1 MSIELKMAWRNIW
14 RNPRRTLLTIA
25 AIAFAS
31 MILVFMLSFQLGC
44 YETMINTS
52 VKISTGHLQIQAK
65 GYLKDKKMRL
75 VIKNPDKIA
84 KFLDTVK
91 GIDTYTFRTNGF
103 CLVSSDKRT
112 YGVVVTGIDPRKEA
126 NVSSIKSLV
135 RKGSYLKEDD
145 QYTALIGGLLSNNL
159 KVDINDEITILGQ
172 GQDGSIAAAVLTIKG
187 IFNSGIDEFDRNVIM
202 MGLKGFQEIF
212 SMGKSVHEAVIT
224 ADSLGDVSMVKQN
237 IQNNFL
243 AIKGDDSLAV
253 PDWMEIMPGLLQG
266 IQIDLVSGIIMY
278 IILVIVVAF
287 SIFNT
292 FLMAILERTREFGV
306 MMAIGTS
313 PSRITKLVMFESICM
328 TIVGIV
334 LGIIIGSLVTLYF
347 QKHGIFIAGTE
358 DILKQYGIPE
368 RLYPRLSLISA
379 AAGPLVVFL
388 ITFVS
393 SVFPALRIRKL
404 KPVEAM
410 ANA

>member
-14 RNPRRTLLTIA
+14 RNPRRTFLTIA

-31 MILVFMLSFQLGC
+31 IILVFMLSFQLGC

-52 VKISTGHLQIQAK
+52 VKISTGHMQIQAK

-75 VIKNPDKIA
+75 VIKDPDQIA
-84 KFLDTVK
+84 KFLDTIE
-91 GIDTYTFRTNGF
+91 GIDTYSFRTNGF

-112 YGVVVTGIDPRKEA
+112 YGVVLTGIDPLMEA
-126 NVSSIKSLV
+126 RVSSIKSLV
-135 RKGSYLKEDD
+135 RKGGYLKKNEVF
-145 QYTALIGGLLSNNL
+145 TALIGELLSNNL
-159 KVDINDEITILGQ
+159 KVDINDELTVLGQ
-172 GQDGSIAAAVLTIKG
+172 GRDGSIAAAVLTIKG

-224 ADSLGDVSMVKQN
+224 TNSLGDVSMVKQV
-237 IQNNFL
+237 IQNNFFK
-243 AIKGDDSLAV
+243 ANKIEYLAV

-266 IQIDLVSGIIMY
+266 IQMDLFSGIIMY

-328 TIVGIV
+328 TIVGII

-358 DILKQYGIPE
+358 DILKEYGIPD

-379 AAGPLVVFL
+379 SAGPLVVFL

-393 SVFPALRIRKL
+393 SVFPALKIRKL
-404 KPVEAM
+404 KPIEAM
-410 ANA
+410 ANV

>member
-1 MSIELKMAWRNIW
+1 MSIEFKMAWRNIW
-14 RNPRRTLLTIA
+14 RNPRRTFLTIS

-31 MILVFMLSFQLGC
+31 IILVFMLSFQLGC

-65 GYLKDKKMRL
+65 GYLNDKKIHL
-75 VIKNPDKIA
+75 VIKDPDKIA
-84 KFLDTVK
+84 KFLDK
-91 GIDTYTFRTNGF
+91 IEGIDTYTFRTNDF

-112 YGVVVTGIDPRKEA
+112 YGVVVTGIDPIKESR
-126 NVSSIKSLV
+126 VSTIKSLI
-135 RKGSYLKEDD
+135 RKGGYIEENDD
-145 QYTALIGGLLSNNL
+145 YTALIGEHLSNNL

-172 GQDGSIAAAVLTIKG
+172 GRDGSIAAAVLTIKG
-187 IFNSGIDEFDRNVIM
+187 IFNSGIDEFDRNIIM

-212 SMGKSVHEAVIT
+212 SMGKTVHEAIIT
-224 ADSLGDVSMVKQN
+224 ADSLGEVSMIKQKIQN
-237 IQNNFL
+237 IFL
-243 AIKGDDSLAV
+243 NPKEDDLLAV

-266 IQIDLVSGIIMY
+266 IQMDLVSGIIMY

-306 MMAIGTS
+306 MMAIGTA

-328 TIVGIV
+328 TIVGIG
-334 LGIIIGSLVTLYF
+334 LGIILGSLVTLYF

-358 DILKQYGIPE
+358 DILKEYGIPE
-368 RLYPRLSLISA
+368 RLYPKLSLISA
-379 AAGPLVVFL
+379 SAGPLVVLL

-393 SVFPALRIRKL
+393 SVFPALKIRKL
-404 KPVEAM
+404 NPIKAM
-410 ANA
+410 ANV

>member
-14 RNPRRTLLTIA
+14 RNPRRTLLTIS

-52 VKISTGHLQIQAK
+52 VKISTGHLQIQAQ

-75 VIKNPDKIA
+75 VIKNPDKVA

-91 GIDTYTFRTNGF
+91 GIDNYTFRTSGF
-103 CLVSSDKRT
+103 ALVSSDKRT
-112 YGVVVTGIDPRKEA
+112 YGVVVTGIDPLKEA

-145 QYTALIGGLLSNNL
+145 EYAALIGELLLNNL
-159 KVDINDEITILGQ
+159 KVNINDEITILGQ
-172 GQDGSIAAAVLTIKG
+172 GRDGSIAAAVLTIKG
-187 IFNSGIDEFDRNVIM
+187 IFSSGIDEFDRNVIM

-212 SMGKSVHEAVIT
+212 SMGTSVHEAVIT
-224 ADSLGDVSMVKQN
+224 ADSLGDVSMIKQN

-243 AIKGDDSLAV
+243 TIKGDDSLAV

-266 IQIDLVSGIIMY
+266 IQMDLVSGIIMY

-313 PSRITKLVMFESICM
+313 PSRITKLVMLESICM

-347 QKHGIFIAGTE
+347 QKYGIFIAGTE
-358 DILKQYGIPE
+358 DILKEYGIPE

-379 AAGPLVVFL
+379 TAGPLVVFL

-404 KPVEAM
+404 NPVKAM
-410 ANA
+410 ANV

>member
-31 MILVFMLSFQLGC
+31 LILVFMLSFQLGC

-52 VKISTGHLQIQAK
+52 VKISTGHLQVQAK
-65 GYLKDKKMRL
+65 GYLEDKKMRL
-75 VIKNPDKIA
+75 VIKDPDQVA
-84 KFLDTVK
+84 KLLDSVK
-91 GIDTYTFRTNGF
+91 GINAYTFRANGF
-103 CLVSSDKRT
+103 CLVTSDKRT
-112 YGVVVTGIDPRKEA
+112 YGVVVTGIDPLREA
-126 NVSSIKSLV
+126 GVSTIKSLI
-135 RKGSYLKEDD
+135 RKGSYLAEDD
-145 QYTALIGGLLSNNL
+145 ETFALIGEHLSNNL
-159 KVDINDEITILGQ
+159 KVGINDELTILGQ
-172 GQDGSIAAAVLTIKG
+172 GRDGSIAAAVLTIKG
-187 IFNSGIDEFDRNVIM
+187 IFNSGIGEFDRNVIM

-212 SMGKSVHEAVIT
+212 SMDNSVHETIIA
-224 ADSLGDVSMVKQN
+224 ANSLGDVSMVKQE
-237 IQNNFL
+237 
-243 AIKGDDSLAV
+243 IKDSFSITGENEYLAV

-266 IQIDLVSGIIMY
+266 IQIDLFSGIIMY
-278 IILVIVVAF
+278 IILIIVVAF

-292 FLMAILERTREFGV
+292 FLMAIFERTREFGV

-347 QKHGIFIAGTE
+347 QKHGIYIAGTE
-358 DILKQYGIPE
+358 DILKQYGIPD

-379 AAGPLVVFL
+379 SAGPLVVFA

-393 SVFPALRIRKL
+393 SVFPALKIRKL

-410 ANA
+410 ANV

>member
-14 RNPRRTLLTIA
+14 RNPRRTFLTIA

-31 MILVFMLSFQLGC
+31 IILVFMLSFQLGC

-52 VKISTGHLQIQAK
+52 VKISTGHMQIQAK

-75 VIKNPDKIA
+75 VIKDPGQIS
-84 KFLDTVK
+84 KFLDTIE
-91 GIDTYTFRTNGF
+91 GIDTYSFRTNGF

-112 YGVVVTGIDPRKEA
+112 YGVVLTGIDPLMEA
-126 NVSSIKSLV
+126 RVSSIKSLV
-135 RKGSYLKEDD
+135 RKGGYLKKNEVF
-145 QYTALIGGLLSNNL
+145 TALIGELLSNNL
-159 KVDINDEITILGQ
+159 KVDINDELTVLGQ
-172 GQDGSIAAAVLTIKG
+172 GRDGSIAAAVLTIKG

-212 SMGKSVHEAVIT
+212 SMGTSVHEAVIT
-224 ADSLGDVSMVKQN
+224 TNSLGDVSMVKQD
-237 IQNNFL
+237 IQNNFFK
-243 AIKGDDSLAV
+243 ANKIEYLAV

-266 IQIDLVSGIIMY
+266 IQMDLFSGIIMY

-328 TIVGIV
+328 TIVGII

-358 DILKQYGIPE
+358 DILKEYGIPD

-379 AAGPLVVFL
+379 SAGPLVVFL

-393 SVFPALRIRKL
+393 SVFPALKIRKL
-404 KPVEAM
+404 KPIEAM
-410 ANA
+410 ANV

>member
-14 RNPRRTLLTIA
+14 RNPRRTFLTIS

-31 MILVFMLSFQLGC
+31 LILVFMLSFQLGC

-52 VKISTGHLQIQAK
+52 VKISTGHMQIQAK
-65 GYLKDKKMRL
+65 GYLQDKKMRL

-84 KFLDTVK
+84 RFLDTVN
-91 GIDTYTFRTNGF
+91 GIDKYSFRTNAF
-103 CLVSSDKRT
+103 SLISSEERT
-112 YGVVVTGIDPRKEA
+112 YGVVLTGIDPDKEA
-126 NVSSIKSLV
+126 HVSSIKSLI
-135 RKGSYLKEDD
+135 RKGAYLKENDI
-145 QYTALIGGLLSNNL
+145 YSALIGEHLSNNL
-159 KVDINDEITILGQ
+159 KVDVNDELTLLGQ
-172 GQDGSIAAAVLTIKG
+172 GRDGSIAAAVLHIKG

-202 MGLKGFQEIF
+202 MGLIGFQDIF
-212 SMGKSVHEAVIT
+212 SMGKSVHEIVIT
-224 ADSLGDVSMVKQN
+224 SNSLGDVSQVKQH
-237 IQNNFL
+237 IQNNYVNAKENSYL
-243 AIKGDDSLAV
+243 SV

-266 IQIDLVSGIIMY
+266 IQMDLFSGIIMY

-292 FLMAILERTREFGV
+292 FLMAILERTKEFGV

-328 TIVGIV
+328 TFVGIV
-334 LGIIIGSLVTLYF
+334 LGILIGSLVTLYF

-358 DILKQYGIPE
+358 DILKQYGIPD

-379 AAGPLVVFL
+379 SAGPLVVFL

-393 SVFPALRIRKL
+393 SIFPALKIRKL

-410 ANA
+410 ANI

>member
-52 VKISTGHLQIQAK
+52 VKISTGHLQIQAQ

-75 VIKNPDKIA
+75 VIKDPDKVS

-91 GIDTYTFRTNGF
+91 GIDNYTFRTNGF
-103 CLVSSDKRT
+103 ALVSSDKRT
-112 YGVVVTGIDPRKEA
+112 YGVVVTGIDPLKEA
-126 NVSSIKSLV
+126 NVSSIKSLI
-135 RKGSYLKEDD
+135 RKGRYLQEDD
-145 QYTALIGGLLSNNL
+145 EYAALIGELLSNNL

-172 GQDGSIAAAVLTIKG
+172 GRDGSIAAAVLTIKG

-212 SMGKSVHEAVIT
+212 SMGTSVHEAVIT
-224 ADSLGDVSMVKQN
+224 ADSLGDVSMIKQN

-243 AIKGDDSLAV
+243 TIKGDESLAV
-253 PDWMEIMPGLLQG
+253 PDWMEIMPGLVQG
-266 IQIDLVSGIIMY
+266 IQMDLVSGIIMY

-328 TIVGIV
+328 TIVGII

-358 DILKQYGIPE
+358 DILKEYGIPE

-379 AAGPLVVFL
+379 VAGPLVVFL

-404 KPVEAM
+404 NPVKAM
-410 ANA
+410 ANV